1 MIWIYILL
9 FVIIAL
15 IVYLIYLVRF
25 WGRTNIELTGDT
37 YTGLNNVLCRILNQD
52 RLKWSL
58 SILWQLPCC
67 RLWKMPIPSLVLS
80 DIAKMR

>member
-1 MIWIYILL
+1 MNQFFDIVPKVPRFVKKKFMIGIYILL

-25 WGRTNIELTGDT
+25 WGRTNIELIGDT

-52 RLKWSL
+52 RLK
-58 SILWQLPCC
+58 
-67 RLWKMPIPSLVLS
+67 K
-80 DIAKMR
+80 